1 MEVWH
6 ILIIIGIIAFIAEIF
21 TVGFISGSI
30 GIGLIFAAIGNYFGL
45 DTKWQILVFSFG
57 VALAFF
63 LIRPIV
69 IKFGFRNQNQKTNQ
83 DALID
88 KKGIVI
94 QEINANKNTGRV
106 TIDGDDWKATTKN
119 NDIIQ
124 IGTTIKVVAIDSIIL
139 TVKPLN

>member
-6 ILIIIGIIAFIAEIF
+6 ILIIIGIIAFIGEIF
-21 TVGFISGSI
+21 TAGFISGSI
-30 GIGLIFAAIGNYFGL
+30 GIGFLFAAIGNYFDL
-45 DTKWQILVFSFG
+45 DTKWQILVFALG

-63 LIRPIV
+63 LIRPII

-88 KKGIVI
+88 KKGIVT
-94 QEINANKNTGRV
+94 QEINASKNTGRV
-106 TIDGDDWKATTKN
+106 TIDGDDWKAIAR
-119 NDIIQ
+119 NDEIFQ